1 MMDHRAPAPQESVEM
16 HHDRQG
22 RHAVPIIGHQDI
34 VAAVAEFTGDVAA
47 AGREGLGGGN
57 HWRGKKRAGEHR
69 GLYKCFW
76 PRGHGVEK
84 GGEAHGF
91 L

>member
-1 MMDHRAPAPQESVEM
+1 MEM

-22 RHAVPIIGHQDI
+22 RHAVPVVGHQDI
-34 VAAVAEFTGDVAA
+34 VAAVTELADGIPA

-57 HWRGKKRAGEHR
+57 HRRGRQRAGQHR
-69 GLYKCFW
+69 GLYKRFW